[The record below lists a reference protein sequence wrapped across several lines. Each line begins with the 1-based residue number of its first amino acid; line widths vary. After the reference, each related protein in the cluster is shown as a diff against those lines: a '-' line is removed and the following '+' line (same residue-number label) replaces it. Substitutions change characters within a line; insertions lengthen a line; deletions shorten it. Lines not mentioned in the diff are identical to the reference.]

1 MHEVKSRL
9 SIGFVCEKPLEFFFS
24 NLNLADKAPGAS
36 PVSPSTRKTTG
47 TGSGNRI
54 HGPKNARCTSS
65 SGLSVLGTAASISGK
80 GCGNRRQVCSWEG
93 NISGRSRASGTII
106 CQCCFI
112 NRDSIRLSAQPN
124 VKSERRPF
132 SRDLAVRM
140 KLADTNKSL
149 GSLALLPR
157 LCLISAEKRPRGR
170 TRDPGHPLSTAGP
183 LGSSNKEAGKGELK
197 MSVRS

>member
-9 SIGFVCEKPLEFFFS
+9 SIGFVCKKPLEFFFS

-36 PVSPSTRKTTG
+36 PVSRLPVSPSTRKTTG
-47 TGSGNRI
+47 TASGNRI

-80 GCGNRRQVCSWEG
+80 GCGDRRQVCSWEG

-132 SRDLAVRM
+132 SRGLAVRM

-157 LCLISAEKRPRGR
+157 LCLISAEKRPRAR
-170 TRDPGHPLSTAGP
+170 TRE
-183 LGSSNKEAGKGELK
+183 SSSSAEHSGTVGKQQ
-197 MSVRS
+197 